1 MTLSVL
7 HVGLESLTVRVGG
20 LNTYCTNLVE
30 ALRGEGI
37 DARATWVGGVEAYS
51 EPLNAGSLW
60 RRNCEVAR
68 VVRRSEADLI

>member
-30 ALRGEGI
+30 ALRANGV
-37 DARATWVGGVEAYS
+37 DATATWVGGEESYGHSLAQ
-51 EPLNAGSLW
+51 GSLW
-60 RRNCEVAR
+60 RRN
-68 VVRRSEADLI
+68 L